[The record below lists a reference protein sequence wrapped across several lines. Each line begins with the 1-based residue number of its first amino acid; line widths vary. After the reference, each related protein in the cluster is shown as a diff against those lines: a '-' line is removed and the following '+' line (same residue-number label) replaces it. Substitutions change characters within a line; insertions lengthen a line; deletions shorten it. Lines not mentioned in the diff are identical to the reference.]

1 MPLCL
6 CSSLCVSLVSCVSF
20 PLPCFLSSLA
30 LYFPPI
36 FLCYHDSSC
45 SLCAFINVC
54 FSSSPCLSAHVS
66 DSLSIFISLLSL
78 SLLSLYFSVSLFPS
92 PLISLNV
99 CISLLLCH
107 FLLVC
112 LFLRVS
118 LWVLW
123 PYFNVFLKC
132 SHTPNHTLLHTT
144 PVEESGNLLLPL
156 TCPVNLKALVSLS
169 VG

>member
-1 MPLCL
+1 MTGVLAPLLLFFSVRISCL
-6 CSSLCVSLVSCVSF
+6 LVSLFPYPASCQVWLSVF
-20 PLPCFLSSLA
+20 PSHFL
-30 LYFPPI
+30 
-36 FLCYHDSSC
+36 C

-54 FSSSPCLSAHVS
+54 FSSFPCLSSHVS

-99 CISLLLCH
+99 CISLPLCH

-123 PYFNVFLKC
+123 PYFNVFLNVP
-132 SHTPNHTLLHTT
+132 TPLIIPFCTQPQLRSQETY
-144 PVEESGNLLLPL
+144 PL
-156 TCPVNLKALVSLS
+156 T
-169 VG
+169 

>member
-1 MPLCL
+1 MGGVPSACTVPSGEV
-6 CSSLCVSLVSCVSF
+6 CHSSAFQLLQSPPSSGLSF
-20 PLPCFLSSLA
+20 PVCW
-30 LYFPPI
+30 I
-36 FLCYHDSSC
+36 EGGDRGLCPFASIR
-45 SLCAFINVC
+45 LCAFINVC
-54 FSSSPCLSAHVS
+54 FSSSPCLSSHVS

-99 CISLLLCH
+99 CISLPLCH

-123 PYFNVFLKC
+123 PYFNVFLNVPIPLIIPFC
-132 SHTPNHTLLHTT
+132 TQPQLRSQETY
-144 PVEESGNLLLPL
+144 PL
-156 TCPVNLKALVSLS
+156 T
-169 VG
+169 